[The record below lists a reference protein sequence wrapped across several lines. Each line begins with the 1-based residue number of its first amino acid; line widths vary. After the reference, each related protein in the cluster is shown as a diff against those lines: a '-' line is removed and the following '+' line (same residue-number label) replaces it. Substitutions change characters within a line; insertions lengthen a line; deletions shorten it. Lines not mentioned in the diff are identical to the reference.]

1 MNQLSKAPIRIE
13 LMHNGFADRSLT
25 AWVWCHNAT
34 NYNKNQ
40 NVCLESRKTT
50 VFLIMTMIERL

>member
-25 AWVWCHNAT
+25 AWVWCHNADK
-34 NYNKNQ
+34 YNKNK
-40 NVCLESRKTT
+40 NVCL
-50 VFLIMTMIERL
+50 

>member
-25 AWVWCHNAT
+25 AWVWRRNRQH
-34 NYNKNQ
+34 YIRYLFL
-40 NVCLESRKTT
+40 CLVTIT
-50 VFLIMTMIERL
+50 